1 MASMLAKLHRGGLAA
16 DEGPQAWIPPSKGLP
31 ANQTY
36 ARPQTA
42 QSDASSPDVE
52 KQIQDRIAAAQ
63 RATYQEGE
71 AAGRQAAVVQLQPIM
86 ERMART
92 IDEVAG
98 FRGRLRHEAEADVVS
113 LAMAISRRILNRE
126 LATDPEALLGLVR
139 SALDKLDGR
148 EVHRVRAQA
157 QDAAVLRQ
165 FFERLGSPHKI
176 EVYADPSL
184 PPGSA
189 IFETTNG
196 SLDASVEAQ
205 LKEIERGFTDV
216 IRRSS

>member
-1 MASMLAKLHRGGLAA
+1 MAG
-16 DEGPQAWIPPSKGLP
+16 EEPQAWIPPTKGGQVANTYVHPSP
-31 ANQTY
+31 AQNE
-36 ARPQTA
+36 ARPA
-42 QSDASSPDVE
+42 DVE
-52 KQIQDRIAAAQ
+52 RQIEERIVAAQ
-63 RATYQEGE
+63 RAAYQEGE
-71 AAGRQAAVVQLQPIM
+71 AAGRQAATAQVQPVI

-98 FRGRLRHEAEADVVS
+98 FRARLRHEAEGDVVS
-113 LAMAISRRILNRE
+113 LAMAIARRILNRE

-148 EVHRVRAQA
+148 EVNRVRAQA
-157 QDAAVLRQ
+157 QDAAVLQQYFQQR
-165 FFERLGSPHKI
+165 GGPHKI

-196 SLDASVEAQ
+196 SLDASVETQ

-216 IRRSS
+216 IRRAP